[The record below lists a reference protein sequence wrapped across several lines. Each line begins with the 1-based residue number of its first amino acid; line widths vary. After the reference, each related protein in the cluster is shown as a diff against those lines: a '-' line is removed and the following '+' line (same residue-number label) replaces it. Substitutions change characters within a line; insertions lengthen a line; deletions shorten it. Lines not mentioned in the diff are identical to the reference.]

1 MKRLIIALLGLASCS
16 TLDSLNPENPDSYRA
31 VGAQYGHTRLR
42 SVDGSQTERSYVVSF
57 DYRPHQDDSLTS
69 EVAFEK
75 LDGIADCVHVGV
87 RYPFNVNGDVQPS
100 LGVGASGLFLYG
112 SDDDVEGAIY
122 GSARCDFKV
131 SGPWSW
137 GAGLRV
143 WDSEGIDLDGRAL
156 TLGLKA
162 EF

>member
-16 TLDSLNPENPDSYRA
+16 TLDSLNQENPDSYRA
-31 VGAQYGHTRLR
+31 VEVQYGLTRLR
-42 SVDGSQTERSYVVSF
+42 SSGVRQTEPTYGLSF
-57 DYRPHQDDSLTS
+57 AYRPHRDDTLTS
-69 EVAFEK
+69 ELAFEK
-75 LDGIADCVHVGV
+75 LDGIADCVHIGV
-87 RYPFNVNGDVQPS
+87 RYPFNLNGEVQPS
-100 LGVGASGLFLYG
+100 LGIGASGLFLHG

-143 WDSEGIDLDGRAL
+143 WDSHAIDLAGRAL
-156 TLGLKA
+156 TLGIKA
-162 EF
+162 AF